1 MEVTK
6 LSSDNLSFGT
16 ALKKAREKQKIT
28 LEQASKDL
36 FIKQRQLVALE
47 EEDFANLPQQTF
59 ARGFA
64 VNYARYLKLDVD
76 DMGASF
82 DRIYPKE
89 MSVTKTEDIE
99 APLRPMGTLHRD
111 SKRSFRFNPLLLLAV
126 IFVIGLAVFLLRAVS
141 NAQHEKNTDNQQ
153 TSIEEIGSIDQEQGS
168 ALEGIEI
175 TDNTGSALDLNNN
188 FDDSQQNNSAIAN
201 PQNSE
206 LEFWIQ
212 NKTNITVTDADGRV
226 LWQGEKG
233 RGSFNL
239 TGKAPFTIQ
248 IDNVKNVSLNMDKQ
262 PINLSKYSQ
271 NNQATFKL
279 SP

>member
-6 LSSDNLSFGT
+6 LSTDNTSFGT

-36 FIKQRQLVALE
+36 FIKERQLAALE
-47 EEDFANLPQQTF
+47 AEDFAALPQQTF
-59 ARGFA
+59 AKGFA
-64 VNYARYLKLDVD
+64 INYARYLKLNIDE
-76 DMGASF
+76 MSSSF
-82 DRIYPKE
+82 DRAYPSE
-89 MSVTKTEDIE
+89 LRVTKTEDIE

-141 NAQHEKNTDNQQ
+141 NAQNAKEADSQQ
-153 TSIEEIGSIDQEQGS
+153 PAIEEIGNIDQVQGS
-168 ALEGIEI
+168 ALEGIEV
-175 TDNTGSALDLNNN
+175 TNNTGSALALNNTDSL
-188 FDDSQQNNSAIAN
+188 DD
-201 PQNSE
+201 PQASK
-206 LEFWIQ
+206 LEFWVQ
-212 NKTNITVTDADGRV
+212 NKTNITVTDANGQV

-239 TGKAPFTIQ
+239 TGKAPFTID
-248 IDNVKNVSLNMDKQ
+248 IDNVKNVSLNMDNQ
-262 PINLSKYSQ
+262 PISLSKYSQ